1 MRRRSIRAQQPNFN
15 ASQNAGNNPAHI
27 GYANDFLIAK
37 KSLGQ
42 NFLKNTHIIEQI
54 VAAGEIKAWDT
65 VIEIGP
71 GAGALTGT
79 ILKLIKSHGKG
90 KLIAIEKDSRAIKL
104 LKEKFGEELDQGIF
118 QLIEGDFLE
127 INLAQVTSTKSYT
140 LIGNI
145 PYYITGAIIRHS
157 LEAKHKPSQIV
168 FLVQKEVAE
177 RIVCRNT
184 KHSILSQSI
193 AIYGTP
199 ELLMT
204 VSRGNFV
211 PIPKVDSAVI
221 RIKNISDNNLTQH
234 HITSKLYFDILH
246 AGFAHKRKKL
256 FSNIF
261 DVLKIKKYTS
271 SEPTTLH
278 ENAIK
283 ESLFNIFVELNF
295 NEGIRAEELTT
306 QQWILLVSKIS
317 SDIL

>member
-1 MRRRSIRAQQPNFN
+1 MRRRLMRGKQSNFRDNQNTGDTSAQEG
-15 ASQNAGNNPAHI
+15 STS
-27 GYANDFLIAK
+27 DFLMAK

-54 VAAGEIKAWDT
+54 VAAGEIKAGDT

-71 GAGALTGT
+71 GAGALTGV
-79 ILKLIKSHGKG
+79 ILKKIKDYGTG
-90 KLIAIEKDSRAIKL
+90 KLIAIEKDSRAINV
-104 LKEKFGEELDQGIF
+104 LKDKFSEALDMGIF
-118 QLIEGDFLE
+118 ELIEGDFLE
-127 INLAQVTSTKSYT
+127 MNLAQLTGTKPYT

-157 LEAKHKPSQIV
+157 LEATYKPNQIV

-193 AIYGTP
+193 ALYGTP

-221 RIKNISDNNLTQH
+221 RIKNISDQNLVQN
-234 HITSKLYFDILH
+234 HITSQLYFDILH

-256 FSNIF
+256 FSNLF
-261 DVLKIKKYTS
+261 DDLKIKKSTTS
-271 SEPTTLH
+271 PHSAPAEH
-278 ENAIK
+278 SIK
-283 ESLFNIFVELNF
+283 ASLFRIFEELHLK
-295 NEGIRAEELTT
+295 EGVRAEELTPE
-306 QQWILLVSKIS
+306 QWILLVSKIS